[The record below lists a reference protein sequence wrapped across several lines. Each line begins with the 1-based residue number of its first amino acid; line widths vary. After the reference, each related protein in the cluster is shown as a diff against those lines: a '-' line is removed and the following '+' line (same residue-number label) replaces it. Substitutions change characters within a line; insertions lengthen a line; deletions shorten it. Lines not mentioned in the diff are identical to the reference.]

1 VIGRRVC
8 SCSACKS
15 RESVR
20 VRETASGTIISEVL
34 EYLQNNPSVNASPSQ
49 VADSEELKQ
58 HSKQYIRQCIE
69 RLKIRGYIIETGGKY
84 YARIES

>member
-1 VIGRRVC
+1 
-8 SCSACKS
+8 
-15 RESVR
+15 VR

-49 VADSEELKQ
+49 VADAEELKQ
-58 HSKQYIRQCIE
+58 HSKQYIRQCIA